1 MEIGAFIL
9 SLIPIVLLMILLGA
23 FKVAAHKA
31 APITLAVTAILAL
44 AYWKMPVLHLAGAVG
59 EGVAMGLWPIM
70 IVIVAAIFSYNL
82 AKETGSMDKITKILE
97 SITTDKRIQVLI
109 LAWGFGGF
117 LEAVAGYGTAVA
129 IPASILA
136 ALGFNPLFAAVI
148 SLIANTV
155 PTAFG
160 AIGIPVSTLATL
172 TELDPNHLSALVAL
186 QLTPFIILIP
196 FVLVMMTGG
205 GFKALKGVVGITLAS
220 GLGFAIPQYLAAR
233 YLGPQLPALLGSMGS
248 LGITILLAKAR
259 NRGTKT
265 VSFTAK
271 YQWEAWRPYIL
282 ILVLILGAS
291 SLVPPVFHLLGEISS
306 SIVFVEG
313 AKPLTFKWIAT
324 PGALIVIATFIAGF
338 MAKLRFKAIA
348 KIFWNTVKQL
358 SKSFPTVLSIV
369 ALAKVMSYS
378 GMITDIAGALAVLT
392 GPVFPYISPLIGTL
406 GTFVTGSDTSSNI
419 LFGKLQ
425 TEIAGSLHADPYW
438 LAAANTAGATAGKMI
453 SPQSIAV
460 ATSATGL
467 AGMEGKIFGQT
478 LVFCL
483 IYVLLLGVFV
493 GLCSTFGVPAL
504 L

>member
-1 MEIGAFIL
+1 MDLQTFFIA
-9 SLIPIVLLMILLGA
+9 LIPIVLLMLMLGVW
-23 FKVAAHKA
+23 KIAAHIA
-31 APITLAVTAILAL
+31 APITLLITAIIAAL
-44 AYWKMPVLHLAGAVG
+44 YWEMPLIKLAGATA
-59 EGVAMGLWPIM
+59 EGAAMGLWPIM

-82 AKETGSMDKITKILE
+82 AKETGSMQKITTILE

-172 TELDPNHLSALVAL
+172 TELDPNRLSALVAL

-205 GFKALKGVVGITLAS
+205 GFKALKGVFGITLAS

-233 YLGPQLPALLGSMGS
+233 YLGPQLPALLGSLGS
-248 LGITILLAKAR
+248 LTVTVIIAKMM
-259 NRGTKT
+259 NKENKQT
-265 VSFTAK
+265 FTAK
-271 YQWEAWRPYIL
+271 FQWEAWRPYMLIL
-282 ILVLILGAS
+282 ICILGAS
-291 SLVPPVFHLLGEISS
+291 TLVPPVYHALSQFQS
-306 SIVFVEG
+306 SILFVEG

-324 PGALIVIATFIAGF
+324 PGALIVIATIFAGIL
-338 MAKLRFKAIA
+338 AKLSFRSIGS
-348 KIFWNTVKQL
+348 IFWRTVKQL
-358 SKSFPTVLSIV
+358 GKSFPTVLSIV

-378 GMITDIAGALAVLT
+378 GMITDLAGTLAIIT
-392 GPVFPYISPLIGTL
+392 GPIFPYISPLIGTL

-425 TEIAGSLHADPYW
+425 TEIAGSLNTDPYW
-438 LAAANTAGATAGKMI
+438 LAAANTSGATAGKMI

-467 AGMEGKIFGQT
+467 SGMEGKIFGQT

-483 IYVLLLGVFV
+483 VYVLILGIFV
-493 GLCSTFGVPAL
+493 GLCSTFGLVKQF
-504 L
+504 